1 MVQQNT
7 IQNWTHILNMS
18 ILIDFVNWVVYN
30 VNMFNNR
37 IGFIMDQSRL
47 MERLR
52 LQSIIQRML
61 RTHGAE
67 VCLEI
72 MQSAIELEMPAIT
85 KYSVQAAKTK
95 TQALSKSL

>member
-1 MVQQNT
+1 
-7 IQNWTHILNMS
+7 
-18 ILIDFVNWVVYN
+18 
-30 VNMFNNR
+30 
-37 IGFIMDQSRL
+37 MDHTLL

-52 LQSIIQRML
+52 LQSIIQRLL

-67 VCLEI
+67 ACLEI
-72 MQSAIELEMPAIT
+72 MRSAIELEMPKIT

>member
-1 MVQQNT
+1 
-7 IQNWTHILNMS
+7 
-18 ILIDFVNWVVYN
+18 
-30 VNMFNNR
+30 
-37 IGFIMDQSRL
+37 MDRTLL

-52 LQSIIQRML
+52 LQSIIQRLL
-61 RTHGAE
+61 RTHGPE

-72 MQSAIELEMPAIT
+72 MRSAIELEMPAIT

>member
-1 MVQQNT
+1 
-7 IQNWTHILNMS
+7 
-18 ILIDFVNWVVYN
+18 
-30 VNMFNNR
+30 
-37 IGFIMDQSRL
+37 MDQSRL

-85 KYSVQAAKTK
+85 KYSVQADKTTAK
-95 TQALSKSL
+95 ALSKSL

>member
-1 MVQQNT
+1 
-7 IQNWTHILNMS
+7 
-18 ILIDFVNWVVYN
+18 
-30 VNMFNNR
+30 
-37 IGFIMDQSRL
+37 MDRHLL

-72 MQSAIELEMPAIT
+72 MRSAIELEMPKIT
-85 KYSVQAAKTK
+85 KYQSVQADKTTAK
-95 TQALSKSL
+95 ALSKSL

>member
-1 MVQQNT
+1 
-7 IQNWTHILNMS
+7 
-18 ILIDFVNWVVYN
+18 
-30 VNMFNNR
+30 
-37 IGFIMDQSRL
+37 MDQSIL

-61 RTHGAE
+61 RAHGAE

-72 MQSAIELEMPAIT
+72 MRSAIELEMPTIT
-85 KYSVQAAKTK
+85 KYSVQADKTK